1 VNVAVRQCSTP
12 RYHGPEKTVYSVA
25 NADAVMLGCWVSST
39 NRTFPPPAWRRQWWM
54 PVMISTHSMGF
65 DAALCLGFRVD
76 RRGCVIG
83 PIELGIGPGPDI
95 LLLRKLLVSAIW

>member
-1 VNVAVRQCSTP
+1 
-12 RYHGPEKTVYSVA
+12 
-25 NADAVMLGCWVSST
+25 
-39 NRTFPPPAWRRQWWM
+39 
-54 PVMISTHSMGF
+54 MISTHSMGF

-95 LLLRKLLVSAIW
+95 LLLRNLLVSAIW